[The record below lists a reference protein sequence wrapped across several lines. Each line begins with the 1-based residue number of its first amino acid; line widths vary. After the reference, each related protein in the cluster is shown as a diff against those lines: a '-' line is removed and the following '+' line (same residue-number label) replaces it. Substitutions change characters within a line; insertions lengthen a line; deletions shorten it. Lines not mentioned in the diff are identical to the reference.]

1 MEIFIK
7 HNRKE
12 KPNMHEAVML
22 LIGVAVGIL
31 LSTILTRIK
40 TGYGFFKLE
49 KVSDEEDLY
58 SINVRLVPYQK
69 LNKKKRIVLTRE

>member
-1 MEIFIK
+1 
-7 HNRKE
+7 
-12 KPNMHEAVML
+12 MHEAVML

-31 LSTILTRIK
+31 LSAILTRIK